1 VDTTKLAGVVT
12 AGAVMI
18 GIGTA
23 SPAAAES
30 SILVA
35 GSEASASQN
44 GTEVAYTVSRI
55 VPSSAPVAP
64 PPGGQLY
71 EATVMAKAL
80 QGTVIPAV
88 PSFTARSA
96 SGATYPV
103 LAGVSNL
110 STFPLLQGDTRKG
123 QIYFA
128 VAGEAPTSVVY
139 NNGAGDVLTWVQA
152 GQPLPSADGSDSAGG
167 EGGGPEGASQGVPDQ
182 TDEELGLPYLEGE
195 AVNTEEDGG
204 ESEG

>member
-1 VDTTKLAGVVT
+1 MDTTKFAGVVA
-12 AGAVMI
+12 AGAVMF

-30 SILVA
+30 IQVA
-35 GSEASASQN
+35 GSEATANQN
-44 GTEVAYTVSRI
+44 GTQVAYTVSRI
-55 VPSSAPVAP
+55 VPSSAPIAP
-64 PPGGQLY
+64 PVGGQLY

-96 SGATYPV
+96 SGASYPV
-103 LAGVSNL
+103 RSDVSNL

-123 QIYFA
+123 QIYFD
-128 VAGEAPTSVVY
+128 VVGEAPNSVVF

-152 GQPLPSADGSDSAGG
+152 GQPLPGSEGEGGAPAGG
-167 EGGGPEGASQGVPDQ
+167 EGGSSQGVPDE

-195 AVNTEEDGG
+195 AVDTDEGGEEDSG
-204 ESEG
+204 

>member
-1 VDTTKLAGVVT
+1 MAGVVA
-12 AGAVMI
+12 AGAVMC

-30 SILVA
+30 SIQVA
-35 GSEASASQN
+35 GTEATTSQN
-44 GTEVAYTVSRI
+44 GTQVAYTVSRI
-55 VPSSAPVAP
+55 VPSSAPIAHPV
-64 PPGGQLY
+64 GGQLY

-96 SGATYPV
+96 SGASYPV
-103 LAGVSNL
+103 RSDVSNL

-123 QIYFA
+123 QIYFD
-128 VAGEAPTSVVY
+128 VAGEAPNSVVY

-152 GQPLPSADGSDSAGG
+152 GQPLPGSEGEGSGPAGG
-167 EGGGPEGASQGVPDQ
+167 EGGGPEGASQGVPDE

-195 AVNTEEDGG
+195 AVDTEEDGG